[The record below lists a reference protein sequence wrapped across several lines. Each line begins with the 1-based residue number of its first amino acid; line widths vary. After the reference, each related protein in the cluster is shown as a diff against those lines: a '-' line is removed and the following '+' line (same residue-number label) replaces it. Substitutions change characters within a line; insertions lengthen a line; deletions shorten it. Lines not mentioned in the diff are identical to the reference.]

1 MADAGRTKRT
11 PGKWLISLLV
21 LASILAL
28 IVISMRPQPLQVET
42 STVERRQLTVTV
54 QEQGR
59 TRAKEPYT
67 ITAPVTGQ
75 LLRTPLREGDSVSS
89 GQVIARIALA
99 PEDQRT
105 EAVIRANLD
114 AAQARSTAAQASL
127 QESESLLD
135 RAEREALRR
144 QQLFQQQ
151 MVSEE
156 ERDMYQQAVNA
167 AQARAASARSSLRAA
182 QAEVESARSQLI
194 GIDNGAEHILS
205 VVAPV
210 DGTVYRVHEKSERI
224 VPAGTPLFLLSDGD
238 ELELVIDLLTQQAVQ
253 VNAGDKILINGW
265 GGEKT
270 LYGRVRYVEPEAF
283 TKFSAL
289 GVEEQRVNVIGELL
303 DNNVNLGAEYRIEAA
318 IVISEQDDVLT
329 VAGSALF
336 RRDGDWHVFAI
347 EDGQAVL
354 RAVVPGQRSSEYAE
368 VLAGLQENDQVIIFP
383 SDLVKDGVKVAS
395 DNS

>member
-1 MADAGRTKRT
+1 MADAGRTK
-11 PGKWLISLLV
+11 PSYGKWLISLLV
-21 LASILAL
+21 VAAILAL
-28 IVISMRPQPLQVET
+28 SVMAMRPQPLQVET
-42 STVERRQLTVTV
+42 AAVERRQLVVTV

-75 LLRTPLREGDSVSS
+75 LLRTPLREGDKVSS

-114 AAQARSTAAQASL
+114 AAQARSTAAQAVL
-127 QESESLLD
+127 QEAESLLD
-135 RAEREALRR
+135 RAEREAMRR

-151 MVSEE
+151 MVSAE

-167 AQARAASARSSLRAA
+167 AQARAAAARSSLRAT

-194 GIDNGAEHILS
+194 GIDNGAEHILA
-205 VVAPV
+205 VLAPV
-210 DGTVYRVHEKSERI
+210 DGTVYQVHEKSERI
-224 VPAGTPLFLLSDGD
+224 VQAGTPLFLLSDGD

-270 LYGRVRYVEPEAF
+270 LEGRVRYVEPEAF

-303 DNNVNLGAEYRIEAA
+303 DTDLNLGAEYRIEAA
-318 IVISEQDDVLT
+318 IVVSEQDNVLT
-329 VAGSALF
+329 VPGSALF
-336 RRDGDWHVFAI
+336 RRDGDWHVFAV
-347 EDGQAVL
+347 EDGRAVL
-354 RAVVPGQRSSEYAE
+354 RAVLPGQRSSEYAE
-368 VLAGLQENDQVIIFP
+368 VLAGLEENDQVIIFP
-383 SDLVKDGVKVAS
+383 SDLVNDGVLVLSS
-395 DNS
+395 DG